1 MTGSESPLPHQ
12 DSDVAVR
19 SGAFFDLDRTL
30 MSGSSGAQF
39 GRAAHRAGLVSRGQ
53 VMRWGIDHLRFRL
66 RGATDQD
73 TDALV
78 ALVND
83 LLRGVPERTLRRML
97 PDLLEGILPRIYPE
111 MVAEVR
117 VHQDAGR
124 PAFIVSAAS
133 NGVVELLARVLDME
147 GGMGTRYEVDPDG
160 RYTGRL
166 IGGLNYGEL
175 KVEPMRRFA
184 AEHGIDLATSW
195 AYSDS
200 ISDLPMLELVGHP
213 VVVNPDAPLARVARE
228 RGWPVMRFERLG
240 RTIAAAGALAVA
252 TLVGGGVVAR
262 RRGAAPRRG

>member
-1 MTGSESPLPHQ
+1 
-12 DSDVAVR
+12 
-19 SGAFFDLDRTL
+19 

-39 GRAAHRAGLVSRGQ
+39 GRAAYRAGLVNRSQ
-53 VMRWGIDHLRFRL
+53 VARWGIDHLRFRL
-66 RGATDQD
+66 HGATDQD

-83 LLRGVPERTLRRML
+83 LLRGVPARTLRRMI
-97 PDLLEGILPRIYPE
+97 PDLLEGILPRIYPQ

-117 VHQDAGR
+117 SHQDAGR

-147 GGMGTRYEVDPDG
+147 GGIGTRYEVDADG

-175 KVEPMRRFA
+175 KIEPMRRFA
-184 AEHGIDLATSW
+184 ADHGIDLDRSW

-200 ISDLPMLELVGHP
+200 ASDLPMLELVGHP
-213 VVVNPDAPLARVARE
+213 VVVNPDAALARVAVE
-228 RGWPVMRFERLG
+228 RGWPVMRFEKLG
-240 RTIAAAGALAVA
+240 RKIAAAGALVIA
-252 TLVGGGVVAR
+252 TLVGGGSAIAR
-262 RRGAAPRRG
+262 RRATRPRTTRPRH